1 MPILSKNQ
9 KINGYTVVFL
19 VKQGMCAETYRVK
32 DGLGNNLFLKLINCA
47 KLHHSQFDDDG
58 IGTTDYQAIKASQYH
73 NVS

>member
-32 DGLGNNLFLKLINCA
+32 DGLGNNLFLKLINVQNYIIRN
-47 KLHHSQFDDDG
+47 LMMMVMYWNYRLPS
-58 IGTTDYQAIKASQYH
+58 
-73 NVS
+73 N